1 MLHSDEIYAL
11 IKTCYISHAYFGQSL
26 VTWNK
31 MKDKADMMLERDTE
45 RSIFSSI
52 YFSISIE
59 R

>member
-1 MLHSDEIYAL
+1 
-11 IKTCYISHAYFGQSL
+11 
-26 VTWNK
+26 